1 MIAWQ
6 VFVLSFAKRTGST
19 DIFLGH
25 CHQLRRTFQPIFYV
39 QYTVMFFSECTLVD
53 YLLLFNVQTM
63 FPDIEDAEINSR
75 LVGYC
80 SDQVGEEGFIQ
91 KNRQRSS
98 LPVGGQNLFNSL
110 RRQLLCTRTIEGTAT
125 DWLEAQQPIGCGTV
139 TDWLEAHQPIDC
151 RDCHRLVGG
160 TATD

>member
-19 DIFLGH
+19 EMKPDIFLGH

-110 RRQLLCTRTIEGTAT
+110 LRQLLCTRTIEGTAT
-125 DWLEAQQPIGCGTV
+125 DWLEAQQPIGC
-139 TDWLEAHQPIDC
+139 
-151 RDCHRLVGG
+151 RYCHRLVGG
-160 TATD
+160 TPTD